1 MRVAS
6 NTIYQTTISRLQRVS
21 AEMLDINTRATT
33 GKRINSLADDPVGL
47 SRVVSL
53 KSSTA
58 SLEQFQRNMST
69 GRTWLEAGELSLRAT
84 TELIADAK
92 TLAISM
98 NNGMRSDADL
108 YSGSIEVEGIIDQ
121 VLSFANT
128 TVQGQYMFSGTKTE
142 VNTYSLETIN
152 GATKAVYGG
161 NDSPFQIKMATGTD
175 IEVGSDGS
183 TIFESATLMI
193 DDTNNK
199 IDFMEDPVGG
209 AVLYGAELT
218 ATIPNGEY
226 TPDELAVAVGAAM
239 TARSAATGQPEIIE
253 VTQSNAT
260 VVVDNYSALT
270 ISTGALNLDLT
281 YTAATN
287 TWAVGDDPG
296 YVPQIA
302 SLILESDDTKA
313 VLDFSGDG
321 IGDVTVNF
329 DSAVPDGYSVSF
341 DITTAAAGGNGVNY
355 DVSYSSGSEK
365 YTIREIGSPFPV
377 LDNLNMKWSSGS
389 NKDTGLG
396 IDMGFDVALDDI
408 GAADGANHISDNDV
422 EWGIFNTLIQLQGYL
437 ENSDSAGINRS
448 ISRLA
453 TDFNHVDSFVSESGI
468 KQKRL
473 DIRDDII
480 EDLKLSYETNRMTIE
495 DADVIETFSLLQ
507 QKQFA
512 YEAALSS
519 TAKILGVSLLNYI

>member
-6 NTIYQTTISRLQRVS
+6 NLIYHTTISRLQRVNS
-21 AEMLDINTRATT
+21 ELLNINTQATT

-58 SLEQFQRNMST
+58 NLEQFQRNMTT
-69 GRTWLEAGELSLRAT
+69 GRTWLEAGEEALTST
-84 TELIADAK
+84 TELITDAQ

-98 NNGMRSDADL
+98 NGGIVNDDDR
-108 YSGSIEVEGIIDQ
+108 YSGAIEVEGIIDHIMS
-121 VLSFANT
+121 VANT
-128 TVQGQYMFSGTKTE
+128 MVQGQYMFSGTKTE
-142 VNTYSLETIN
+142 VKSYSLETIN
-152 GATKAVYGG
+152 GDTRAVYGG
-161 NDSPFQIKMATGTD
+161 NDSPFQIKMAAGSD
-175 IEVGSDGS
+175 IEVGADGS
-183 TIFESATLMI
+183 TIFESVTLKI
-193 DDTNNK
+193 DETNNK

-209 AVLYGAELT
+209 SAFYGAELT

-226 TPDELAVAVGAAM
+226 TPEELAVAVGAAM
-239 TARSAATGQPEIIE
+239 TARSASTGQPEIVE
-253 VTQSNAT
+253 VTQANAT

-270 ISTGALNLDLT
+270 IPTGGVNIDLT

-296 YVPQIA
+296 YVPPIA

-313 VLDFSGDG
+313 VLDFDGDG
-321 IGDVTVNF
+321 TGDVTVNF
-329 DSAVPDGYSVSF
+329 AAAVADGYSVSF
-341 DITTAAAGGNGVNY
+341 DITAAAAGGNGVNY
-355 DVSYSSGSEK
+355 DVSYSTGSEK
-365 YTIREIGSPFPV
+365 YTIREIGGPV
-377 LDNLNMKWSSGS
+377 LTSLNMKWATGS

-396 IDMGFDVALDDI
+396 VDMGFKVTSDDI
-408 GAADGANHISDNDV
+408 GAADGTNHISDTDV
-422 EWGIFNTLIQLQGYL
+422 EWGLFRTLIELQGYL
-437 ENSDSAGINRS
+437 EASDTAGINRS
-448 ISRLA
+448 ISRLSA
-453 TDFNHVDSFVSESGI
+453 DFNHVESFVSESGI

-480 EDLKLSYETNRMTIE
+480 EDLKLSYESNRMTIE

-519 TAKILGVSLLNYI
+519 TSKILGVSLLNYI